1 MKRLITLLCL
11 QFLII
16 FNSYSQ
22 NKGIPLKMSILG
34 NDIESFESKLTPSA
48 KKIYDEVISKYV
60 GDIKS
65 YEIEITDSFYDFI
78 IGLKP
83 RKYLYVS
90 KVKHKDFPEKMEIHE
105 KFDTSEVKYK
115 KITLFYFKN
124 EGEKYDRL
132 EFFLFPY

>member
-1 MKRLITLLCL
+1 MKKLITLLCL
-11 QFLII
+11 QFLVI

-22 NKGIPLKMSILG
+22 SEGIPLKMINLG
-34 NDIESFESKLTPSA
+34 DDIESFELKLTPSA
-48 KKIYDEVISKYV
+48 KKMYDEVISKYL
-60 GDIKS
+60 GDIQS
-65 YEIEITDSFYDFI
+65 YEIEIGDSFYDFTV
-78 IGLKP
+78 GLKS

-90 KVKHKDFPEKMEIHE
+90 KVKHKDSPEKIEIHE
-105 KFDTSEVKYK
+105 KFGSSEVKYK

>member
-1 MKRLITLLCL
+1 MKKLITLLCL
-11 QFLII
+11 QFLVL

-22 NKGIPLKMSILG
+22 SEGIPLNMIILG

-48 KKIYDEVISKYV
+48 KKMYDEVVSKYL

-65 YEIEITDSFYDFI
+65 YEIETPDSFYDFR
-78 IGLKP
+78 IGLRP

-90 KVKHKDFPEKMEIHE
+90 KVKHKDSPEKLKIHE

-124 EGEKYDRL
+124 EGEKYDKL

>member
-1 MKRLITLLCL
+1 MI
-11 QFLII
+11 
-16 FNSYSQ
+16 
-22 NKGIPLKMSILG
+22 ILG

-48 KKIYDEVISKYV
+48 KKMYDEVVSKYL

-65 YEIEITDSFYDFI
+65 YEIETPDSFYDFR
-78 IGLKP
+78 IGLRP

-90 KVKHKDFPEKMEIHE
+90 KVKHKDSPEKLKIHE

-124 EGEKYDRL
+124 EGEKYDKL